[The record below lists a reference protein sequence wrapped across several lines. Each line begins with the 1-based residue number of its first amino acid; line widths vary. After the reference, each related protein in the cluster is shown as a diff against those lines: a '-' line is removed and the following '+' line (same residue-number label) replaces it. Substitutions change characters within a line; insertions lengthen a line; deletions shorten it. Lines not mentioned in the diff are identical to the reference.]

1 MKEKVENPVL
11 KNNLTIE
18 GISNFF
24 ASMLSGNQ
32 ISNNLEIKKLA
43 HINKLEIP
51 DKLKVE
57 GHTEIHDLE
66 VKENFKSKV
75 FSISNDRI
83 TFNPE
88 ATIKMSDSRLV
99 FKVKDIFEVITF
111 MKYIVNI
118 CGSKLE
124 KCNFGN
130 LLKENNELQSKILEI
145 INQAKNI
152 NLPEIMPVPVQVP
165 VLGSGLGPESIK
177 DEKKLETKNI
187 SISNSNSI
195 TNNESKNSKGN
206 LKKRDKSNIILNS
219 YINQT
224 NSIPEVQS
232 NNNSYDSSSI
242 NTINNTN
249 FKFKEKTENL
259 SDAEKELNSQ
269 FEDYKRKHSGIPIYN
284 DYQSS
289 LNDFDNDNLNSYYYN
304 SFIPNY

>member
-1 MKEKVENPVL
+1 MKEKVENPAL

-24 ASMLSGNQ
+24 ANLLSGNQ
-32 ISNNLEIKKLA
+32 IANNLEIKKLA

-51 DKLKVE
+51 DRLKVE

-75 FSISNDRI
+75 FSITNDRI
-83 TFNPE
+83 TFNPD

-130 LLKENNELQSKILEI
+130 LLKENKDLHTKVLEI
-145 INQAKNI
+145 INQSKNI
-152 NLPEIMPVPVQVP
+152 TLPE
-165 VLGSGLGPESIK
+165 LSNSS
-177 DEKKLETKNI
+177 NI
-187 SISNSNSI
+187 SEQINSSNSKISSISTNSEKSGKSLNKNLRNSNKNEEIRINNTEKTLKQI
-195 TNNESKNSKGN
+195 TRNNNDNINSN
-206 LKKRDKSNIILNS
+206 LTLENS
-219 YINQT
+219 T
-224 NSIPEVQS
+224 NSI
-232 NNNSYDSSSI
+232 NSDI
-242 NTINNTN
+242 N
-249 FKFKEKTENL
+249 FKFKEKTEKM
-259 SDAEKELNSQ
+259 SDLEKELSSQ
-269 FEDYKRKHSGIPIYN
+269 LEEYKRKQKRISMYSDFENSYDGI
-284 DYQSS
+284 
-289 LNDFDNDNLNSYYYN
+289 DNDNLNSYYYN

>member
-1 MKEKVENPVL
+1 MKEKVENPAL

-24 ASMLSGNQ
+24 ANLLSGNQ
-32 ISNNLEIKKLA
+32 IANNIEVKKLA

-51 DKLKVE
+51 DRLKVE

-75 FSISNDRI
+75 FSITNDRI
-83 TFNPE
+83 TFNPD

-130 LLKENNELQSKILEI
+130 LLKENKELHSKVLEI
-145 INQAKNI
+145 INQSKSI
-152 NLPEIMPVPVQVP
+152 NLPELSNNSNKSDLSSSTI
-165 VLGSGLGPESIK
+165 S
-177 DEKKLETKNI
+177 
-187 SISNSNSI
+187 SISTNSANNGKSLNKNLRNSNNNKKETGSNNTEMTLKQI
-195 TNNESKNSKGN
+195 TRNNNDN
-206 LKKRDKSNIILNS
+206 MNSNITLDNT
-219 YINQT
+219 T
-224 NSIPEVQS
+224 NSI
-232 NNNSYDSSSI
+232 NSDV
-242 NTINNTN
+242 N
-249 FKFKEKTENL
+249 FKFKEKTENM
-259 SDAEKELNSQ
+259 SDLEKELNSQ
-269 FEDYKRKHSGIPIYN
+269 LEEYKRKQKRISMYSDFENSYNGI
-284 DYQSS
+284 
-289 LNDFDNDNLNSYYYN
+289 DNENLNSYYYN